1 MSRRFR
7 MLLATAALTAL
18 AGVAAAQAATEQQVF
33 TGEIEGQLDTSV
45 RMKTGATTEFHIKV
59 FTVHDF
65 AVECKGD
72 DGTVKRAT
80 LKGRIGI
87 GNEGGFHARDDNG
100 TSTFNVRGKIE
111 GRRAEGV
118 FRLSGKIETT
128 TGETQKCDS
137 GQLDWSAHASA
148 S

>member
-18 AGVAAAQAATEQQVF
+18 AGVAAAQAATEQQ
-33 TGEIEGQLDTSV
+33 
-45 RMKTGATTEFHIKV
+45 V